1 METILLPCSRFI
13 RLCVLINRVSFA
25 NDLNLQVC
33 VAKVWKIMTQLHWTI
48 GQMSRTA

>member
-1 METILLPCSRFI
+1 METILLPCSRQVYQV
-13 RLCVLINRVSFA
+13 VLINRVSFA

-33 VAKVWKIMTQLHWTI
+33 VAKVWKIMTQLHWSI